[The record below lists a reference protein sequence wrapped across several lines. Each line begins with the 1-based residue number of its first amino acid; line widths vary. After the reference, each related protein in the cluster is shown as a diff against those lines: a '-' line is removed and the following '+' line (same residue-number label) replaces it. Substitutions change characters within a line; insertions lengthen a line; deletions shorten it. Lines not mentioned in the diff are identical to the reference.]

1 MPIVCDHN
9 ASTKCLTCVDRQ
21 PTTLP
26 HADVA
31 FESWCQVFQV
41 CRTLLSIAKYAA
53 CISSR
58 MAIGTVFKCLQSISE
73 LADLICTEPEHSARS
88 QRYQRG
94 VTVRRD

>member
-31 FESWCQVFQV
+31 FASWCQTFQV
-41 CRTLLSIAKYAA
+41 CRTLLSIAKCAA
-53 CISSR
+53 CIIVNGHTHYIFKVF
-58 MAIGTVFKCLQSISE
+58 AINV
-73 LADLICTEPEHSARS
+73 
-88 QRYQRG
+88 
-94 VTVRRD
+94 